1 MKIEKIRTTR
11 NGKSHYV
18 SVYASLGGDEKNK
31 NKRCYYVDYDVV
43 DEKKKEFVSSK
54 LLKKFRDSKDAN
66 EYAMKQ
72 AKKRN
77 AQCLLHSATKSIC
90 IRKAKED

>member
-43 DEKKKEFVSSK
+43 DDKKKEFVLSK
-54 LLKKFRDSKDAN
+54 LLKKFMDAKPAN
-66 EYAMKQ
+66 EYAIKQ

-77 AQCLLHSATKSIC
+77 AQCLLHNSTKSIC
-90 IRKAKED
+90 IRKSKED